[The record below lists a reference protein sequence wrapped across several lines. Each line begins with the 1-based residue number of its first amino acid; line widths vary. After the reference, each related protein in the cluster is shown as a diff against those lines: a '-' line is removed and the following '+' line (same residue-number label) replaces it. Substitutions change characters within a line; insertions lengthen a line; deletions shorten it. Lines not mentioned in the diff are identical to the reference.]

1 MKTTDQ
7 TPLVPCVAVD
17 RSDSAPLYRQVYSMI
32 RTAVLDGRLR
42 SGQRLPSTRRLAE
55 ELGVSRLPILIAFE
69 QLLLEGYLVGR
80 VGAGT
85 YVSPSI
91 GDLPDVSGDARSSGT
106 ERRYLNTIGL
116 PRPDALDPESLL
128 TPFRVSLPALDQFPR
143 KTWPRLVS
151 RHTRRM
157 SVAEMAY
164 SDPAGYLPLRQAIAT
179 YLRTAR
185 AVQCEAEQVLIV
197 SGSQMA
203 LRLCAM
209 ALLKRGDEV
218 CVENPGYPGARGAL
232 SATGARVRPVHV
244 DSEGVV
250 VRSIVSRARA
260 PRVVHVTPSH
270 QYPLGM
276 LLSASRRLELLE
288 WARRHRTWIIE
299 DDYDSE
305 YRFDGHPLGALQ
317 GLDRESR
324 VIYIGTFSK
333 VLFPALRIGYAVVPP
348 ALQPAFIAHRESLDL
363 FSPTLLQLALTDFL
377 REGYFARHVRRM
389 RAVYRKRKDALLS
402 GIRDTL
408 SDVLSVTHA
417 DGGMHLTAALRPD
430 IDDCE
435 IARRAASCGI
445 SVTPLSTCYAGRAR
459 RKGLVLGF
467 GGFDEAELARAV
479 HTLAAV
485 ISACR
490 A

>member
-1 MKTTDQ
+1 
-7 TPLVPCVAVD
+7 
-17 RSDSAPLYRQVYSMI
+17 MI

-116 PRPDALDPESLL
+116 PRPDGLDPESLL

-143 KTWPRLVS
+143 KTWARLVS
-151 RHTRRM
+151 RHGM

-185 AVQCEAEQVLIV
+185 AIRCEAEQVPIV

-305 YRFDGHPLGALQ
+305 YRFDGRPLGALQ

-333 VLFPALRIGYAVVPP
+333 VLFPALRIGYVVVPP
-348 ALQPAFIAHRESLDL
+348 VAAGVHRS
-363 FSPTLLQLALTDFL
+363 S
-377 REGYFARHVRRM
+377 R
-389 RAVYRKRKDALLS
+389 
-402 GIRDTL
+402 
-408 SDVLSVTHA
+408 
-417 DGGMHLTAALRPD
+417 
-430 IDDCE
+430 
-435 IARRAASCGI
+435 IARPLLTHTAS
-445 SVTPLSTCYAGRAR
+445 AGP
-459 RKGLVLGF
+459 
-467 GGFDEAELARAV
+467 
-479 HTLAAV
+479 H
-485 ISACR
+485 
-490 A
+490 